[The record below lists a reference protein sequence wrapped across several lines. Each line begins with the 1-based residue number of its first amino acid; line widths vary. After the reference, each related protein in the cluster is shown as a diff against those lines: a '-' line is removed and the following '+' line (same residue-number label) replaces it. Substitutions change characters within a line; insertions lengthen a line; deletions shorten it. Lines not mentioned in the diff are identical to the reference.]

1 MAVIRLFL
9 TAFAV
14 LLLLSGPVRAQ
25 TQTRVFDLQ
34 NRPAEQVVGE
44 IRALYPGNQVHLTSH
59 GQQLVVRA
67 SADDI
72 SEIARLVKRLD
83 VPSHQLR
90 ITVRRVH
97 EVNKHSQGGGV
108 TISSNGVSAGAGSR
122 TYSTE
127 QNTSHSVIVQDGQGA
142 HVTSGSIRRVPV
154 AVQGGRNPAALLQSV
169 NFTSGFVVRPQ
180 YISDHQVELHIIAFN
195 DEPNQNA
202 SKAQTAAVVTIRR
215 VEPGHWVMLG
225 GTDQQQKQQHTG
237 TTWQAGGSKKDNTH
251 YEVRVDVVQ

>member
-1 MAVIRLFL
+1 MRVTRLFL
-9 TAFAV
+9 TALAV

-25 TQTRVFDLQ
+25 SQTRIFDLH
-34 NRPAEQVVGE
+34 NRPAEQLVGE

-67 SADDI
+67 SAQDI
-72 SEIARLVKRLD
+72 SEIARLIKRLD
-83 VPSHQLR
+83 VPAHQLR
-90 ITVRRVH
+90 ITVRRVQDLK
-97 EVNKHSQGGGV
+97 KHSQGGGV

-122 TYSTE
+122 TYSTAR
-127 QNTSHSVIVQDGQGA
+127 NSSHSVVVQDGQGA

-154 AVQGGRNPAALLQSV
+154 AVQGGRNPAAVLQSV

-195 DEPNQNA
+195 DEPNQDS

-215 VEPGHWVMLG
+215 VQPGHWVRLG
-225 GTDQQQKQQHTG
+225 GTEQQQTQEHAG
-237 TTWQAGGSKKDNTH
+237 TTWHAGGSKKDNTR